1 MRCHASSAKKAVHV
15 QQNQVASLLD
25 EHLRGLGNL
34 NPVNDE
40 GVLFCDTA
48 EDTSDSG
55 LGEFNA

>member
-1 MRCHASSAKKAVHV
+1 M

-40 GVLFCDTA
+40 GVLFCDTE